1 MKTSSIFRVLR
12 NGPKELQES
21 AISVL
26 ETYYKS
32 KKTLLPKAGK
42 NISFYLN
49 KLNKELRLN
58 KQNTILQQL
67 EMLIKLFNNIEF
79 VNKYIFKDKKISLK
93 KQILRT
99 IKDYKTKIDLIH
111 KENIDRLKTRR
122 AKSFTMITVTL
133 KFKTNLL
140 KGIERLID
148 VRKVIRNSCREF
160 LRYQGKPFNYLII
173 PEISKNGL
181 LHFHMYL
188 YEELSEEEM
197 EKLQKTLERR
207 IRKLGNIK
215 NFDVQIQDM
224 DLKYDNYSSSSNNIF
239 NKMGGEIRTRQIIYY
254 LFIKMFGRRRFL
266 THSRVEISF
275 TKLKQTMR
283 LFDRGGV
290 FKVIK
295 ISYFKLVE
303 MIKEKSALIKIKT
316 VGSPGFISLY
326 DFVMNELRFVSVVS
340 KIKVGNTTLRLQ
352 IAS

>member
-1 MKTSSIFRVLR
+1 METIFKVLED
-12 NGPKELQES
+12 GPKELQEL

-26 ETYYKS
+26 KTYYKS
-32 KKTLLPKAGK
+32 KKTLLPKADK
-42 NISFYLN
+42 NINFYLD
-49 KLNKELRLN
+49 KLSEESSLNKR
-58 KQNTILQQL
+58 NTILQQL
-67 EMLIKLFNNIEF
+67 GMLIKLFNNIEF
-79 VNKYIFKDKKISLK
+79 VNKYIFKDNKISLK

-207 IRKLGNIK
+207 IEKLGNIK

-224 DLKYDNYSSSSNNIF
+224 DLKYDNYSSPSNNIF
-239 NKMGGEIRTRQIIYY
+239 NKMGGEIRAKQIIYY